1 MTINSPRTN
10 GRLPGTGR
18 TNGSGRFSFPER
30 FLLQTI
36 RRDGVVGAR
45 VGADA
50 RVRAAIPRLCLRH
63 TTTRGTYRFEH
74 PYDGQLQM
82 ECNDV
87 MIIII
92 NIIMTRERES
102 IDMYIPGLTCV
113 AGQSPPA
120 KLSLVFKWQRS
131 WS

>member
-1 MTINSPRTN
+1 MSLSVRVELSLLCALRRAYPAYSSDESRCDLEVLLLTFGQVIEKEVLFFGIMTINSPRTN

-50 RVRAAIPRLCLRH
+50 RVRAAIPRLRLRH

-74 PYDGQLQM
+74 P
-82 ECNDV
+82 
-87 MIIII
+87 
-92 NIIMTRERES
+92 
-102 IDMYIPGLTCV
+102 
-113 AGQSPPA
+113 
-120 KLSLVFKWQRS
+120 
-131 WS
+131 